1 MFNIISQSVA
11 RKTQIHTSKVK
22 VTMRGQRFENK
33 PVLFIAQTASF
44 DIQKMFVRCITLLFV
59 VGFNNHLT

>member
-11 RKTQIHTSKVK
+11 RKTQIHTS
-22 VTMRGQRFENK
+22 MRGQRFENK

-44 DIQKMFVRCITLLFV
+44 DIQKMFVRCITLLLV